1 MNRVDQRI
9 GKNIYYNVILQLST
23 MLLMVLST
31 PYLARVLGAEGLGAY
46 AYTYTIVQYFVLA
59 GTLGTTTYGTRQ
71 VAFSRQNIENLSKT
85 FWNIFFFRIILTSII
100 IIFYIIFFLV
110 FPSKYKILF
119 FMQLIVLFS
128 NQLDISWLFS
138 GLEDFKKIAI
148 RGTVVKI
155 IAFILIFPIVKKPS
169 DIWKYT
175 LIQGGSMLVGNLA
188 LWVYFPRELR
198 KPQYNWQAIKE
209 HLFPAIKLFIPQVAI
224 GIYVLFDKTMLGAMT
239 SASQVG
245 FYDKA
250 ERFAKLP
257 LSFIGILST
266 VMLPVM
272 SSFSGENNIEMSKK
286 YLFRSLQMI
295 LLISIASGFG
305 MAGIAPQFVPWML
318 GEGFTESIAL
328 LIILAALT
336 PIISISNIIGRLY
349 LIPFHQE
356 KQLTISVL
364 CGAGSNIILNLLFI
378 PKWQAIGACIATLIT
393 ESVVSIVQYS
403 FLYKQID
410 NKLLGISI
418 IKSLIAGIVMFFVIH
433 ALGLAR
439 GPHISTTFLQIIV
452 GTIVYISILLLL
464 QEKAILKLL
473 KSVHQTALKYVI
485 NK

>member
-1 MNRVDQRI
+1 
-9 GKNIYYNVILQLST
+9 
-23 MLLMVLST
+23 
-31 PYLARVLGAEGLGAY
+31 
-46 AYTYTIVQYFVLA
+46 
-59 GTLGTTTYGTRQ
+59 
-71 VAFSRQNIENLSKT
+71 
-85 FWNIFFFRIILTSII
+85 
-100 IIFYIIFFLV
+100 
-110 FPSKYKILF
+110 
-119 FMQLIVLFS
+119 
-128 NQLDISWLFS
+128 
-138 GLEDFKKIAI
+138 
-148 RGTVVKI
+148 
-155 IAFILIFPIVKKPS
+155 
-169 DIWKYT
+169 
-175 LIQGGSMLVGNLA
+175 
-188 LWVYFPRELR
+188 
-198 KPQYNWQAIKE
+198 
-209 HLFPAIKLFIPQVAI
+209 
-224 GIYVLFDKTMLGAMT
+224 
-239 SASQVG
+239 
-245 FYDKA
+245 
-250 ERFAKLP
+250 
-257 LSFIGILST
+257 
-266 VMLPVM
+266 M

-318 GEGFTESIAL
+318 GEGFTESIAF

-473 KSVHQTALKYVI
+473 KSVHQTALKYII